1 MGLHE
6 ICPRQ
11 YYNSFAN
18 IGNDQTMNVSSLA
31 LLLVFAASVATSQV
45 RVSRSWY
52 HDIIRQP
59 APSGPIPALAGGI
72 EMFRSFGSLG
82 NEQAWQFRLHAVAE
96 LYRFTDSTDPV
107 QWSTS
112 AEFHHEL
119 TANPY
124 SQISFNPRTARW
136 EEQVLVHMATTAA
149 TFRAGWIHRCKHE
162 IDNLEGSSELAPDLS
177 NRTQRTLIFTGPT
190 IGAATAPFNMLGGSG
205 VLAATTEWY
214 AVAEDY
220 RLPRTAQTALLDDQ
234 VGAVTLRGE
243 WTLPLGKAAALRT
256 SLWASVPWFRARHN
270 APSQGLPYDGRAE
283 VALCVLGPSARIDF
297 VLATERQFDEVVF
310 LTGQPTSL
318 VQFGLRFAP
327 R

>member
-1 MGLHE
+1 MK
-6 ICPRQ
+6 
-11 YYNSFAN
+11 
-18 IGNDQTMNVSSLA
+18 VSSLFLM
-31 LLLVFAASVATSQV
+31 LLLATSTSLAQV
-45 RVSRSWY
+45 RVSRSWF
-52 HDIIRQP
+52 HDLVRSP
-59 APSGPIPALAGGI
+59 APAGPIPTFVGGV

-96 LYRFTDSTDPV
+96 IYRFTDSTDPV

-112 AEFHHEL
+112 VEFHHEL

-136 EEQVLVHMATTAA
+136 EEQVLIHMATSTA

-162 IDNLEGSSELAPDLS
+162 IDNLEGANELAPDLS

-190 IGAATAPFNMLGGSG
+190 IGAASAPFNIVGGSG

-220 RLPRTAQTALLDDQ
+220 RLPRTAQTALLYDQ

-243 WTLPLGKAAALRT
+243 WSLPLGKAAALRT
-256 SLWASVPWFRARHN
+256 SLWTSIPWFRARHN
-270 APSQGLPYDGRAE
+270 APAQGLPYDARAE
-283 VALCVLGPSARIDF
+283 LALSVLGPSARIDF
-297 VLATERQFDEVVF
+297 VLATERQFDEVVL